1 MSTSC
6 QLSADI
12 RREECTS
19 SDNSSTSSGR
29 RGSSITTDS
38 KHCSDGVQLDDNNN
52 IDRSSNAT
60 KWSVMSIDNYCCYG
74 TGSMSGSSRCK
85 NYSTTTSSSS
95 PTSTQNHNSRLR
107 GRTFT
112 LNSNTYCSNNITALE
127 AYNRGMLFTY
137 LISKISNH
145 LLDCGDG
152 SGSCHCY
159 EEYHDLSCSSCC
171 SIFGR
176 QQHNNNYNNNDDD
189 PTIPTTKTSDL
200 EIKLKKERL
209 ERRWSGHQ
217 PLVPDTWSSSSC
229 DDNNN
234 NMMSPLELRNW
245 KLRRKRSVLSSS
257 SSSSSNNSQLPPL
270 LSPVE
275 EIRLAASSFANIR
288 CYPSLLLDGGSV
300 CMEQKSPLPSE
311 KHPSVPLPSPKWTD
325 VARSAL
331 LSPTTNSQKNS
342 GNSSSMVSSTTTRDA
357 LPQMTAT
364 SHSPPTLSSSRFP
377 IQEFWETT
385 RRGGGGS

>member
-1 MSTSC
+1 VLLIVVRRRRRRRRHRSFLLRIHTYIMSTSC

-19 SDNSSTSSGR
+19 SDNNSNIGLNDKADDDAAIKGENIFLEEDDDDILCSPIPEQLGYYWLSSTSSGR

-38 KHCSDGVQLDDNNN
+38 KHCSDGVQRDDNNN

-60 KWSVMSIDNYCCYG
+60 KWPVMSIDNYCCYG
-74 TGSMSGSSRCK
+74 TGSMSGSSRCN
-85 NYSTTTSSSS
+85 NYSITTSSSS

-152 SGSCHCY
+152 SGSGSCHCY

-189 PTIPTTKTSDL
+189 PTIATTKTSDL

-245 KLRRKRSVLSSS
+245 KLRRKRSVLLS
-257 SSSSSNNSQLPPL
+257 SSSSSNNSQLLPL

-300 CMEQKSPLPSE
+300 SME
-311 KHPSVPLPSPKWTD
+311 
-325 VARSAL
+325 
-331 LSPTTNSQKNS
+331 
-342 GNSSSMVSSTTTRDA
+342 
-357 LPQMTAT
+357 
-364 SHSPPTLSSSRFP
+364 
-377 IQEFWETT
+377 
-385 RRGGGGS
+385 

>member
-19 SDNSSTSSGR
+19 SDNNSKIGLNDKADDDAAIKGENIFLEDDDDDILCSPIPEQLGYYWLSSTSSGR

-38 KHCSDGVQLDDNNN
+38 KHCSDGVQRDDNNN

-74 TGSMSGSSRCK
+74 TGSMSGSSRCN
-85 NYSTTTSSSS
+85 NYSTTTSSS

-107 GRTFT
+107 VRTFT
-112 LNSNTYCSNNITALE
+112 LNSNTYFSDNITALE

-145 LLDCGDG
+145 LLDCGDS

-159 EEYHDLSCSSCC
+159 EEYHDLSCSACC

-189 PTIPTTKTSDL
+189 PTIPTTKTSD
-200 EIKLKKERL
+200 IKLKKERL

-245 KLRRKRSVLSSS
+245 KLRRKRSVLLS
-257 SSSSSNNSQLPPL
+257 SSSSSNNSQLLPL
-270 LSPVE
+270 L
-275 EIRLAASSFANIR
+275 FANIR
-288 CYPSLLLDGGSV
+288 CYPSLLLVGGSV
-300 CMEQKSPLPSE
+300 SMEQKSPLPSE
-311 KHPSVPLPSPKWTD
+311 KHPSVPLPSPK
-325 VARSAL
+325 
-331 LSPTTNSQKNS
+331 
-342 GNSSSMVSSTTTRDA
+342 
-357 LPQMTAT
+357 
-364 SHSPPTLSSSRFP
+364 
-377 IQEFWETT
+377 
-385 RRGGGGS
+385 